1 MNPIVDHFI
10 HEIKS
15 IDDLDYGDFMRKA
28 NAYLLEFKD
37 HVPHRSREKSSIDRK
52 IEEIQLYLQYY
63 PNWEIE
69 STRERLLSDAEVI
82 DRMI

>member
-10 HEIKS
+10 HEIGS

-37 HVPHRSREKSSIDRK
+37 HVPSRSREKHSILQK
-52 IEEIQLYLQYY
+52 IDEIQLYLQYY
-63 PNWEIE
+63 PNWQIE
-69 STRERLLSDAEVI
+69 STRLRLLSDAQDI